1 MDLLPTVILYTLF
14 TLIALYLL
22 ICAEN
27 NALYKKKQTNIENVQ
42 SKLNKKTENSP
53 HAISRTKNS
62 VYAIVL
68 LSNNFHGASMLTFTL
83 LLERE
88 FSFDNFLFVSFKCL
102 RNLIFFKVFFAC
114 IHLFCSFIC

>member
-1 MDLLPTVILYTLF
+1 MKKTIYVLK
-14 TLIALYLL
+14 

-27 NALYKKKQTNIENVQ
+27 NALYKKNQTNIENVQ
-42 SKLNKKTENSP
+42 SKLNPTKKTEKSP

-83 LLERE
+83 LLTKN
-88 FSFDNFLFVSFKCL
+88 SYLIILYLFHSNVC
-102 RNLIFFKVFFAC
+102 RI
-114 IHLFCSFIC
+114 